1 MVEYV
6 VSYQESN
13 PSSCLDFMDR
23 NGFGWIDEDLE
34 AYGPGGFLPVTVGDI
49 YGANYKVVRK
59 LGYGR
64 TATVWPAEDQR
75 FPFDASITYKKEQP
89 SSRTQNH
96 RCKHWKYRTRQSPQV
111 EENRSPKSLPSSP
124 SRVVGPF

>member
-23 NGFGWIDEDLE
+23 KGFGRIDEDLE

-49 YGANYKVVRK
+49 YGVNYKVVRK

-64 TATVWPAEDQR
+64 TATVWLAEDQR
-75 FPFDASITYKKEQP
+75 FPFDANITYKKEQP
-89 SSRTQNH
+89 SSRTQNR
-96 RCKHWKYRTRQSPQV
+96 RCKHWKHRTRQSPQV
-111 EENRSPKSLPSSP
+111 EEN
-124 SRVVGPF
+124 